1 MTESSNKQGY
11 GLNRKTVYNVP
22 IDYDPTPNGCLASW
36 DEHILDEDVARIIRM
51 VYMPVPDKNF
61 AQSDC
66 STVDVHFLPPYSKL
80 AKEMFG
86 YGGLNRSMGP

>member
-1 MTESSNKQGY
+1 M
-11 GLNRKTVYNVP
+11 VYNVP
-22 IDYDPTPNGCLASW
+22 IDYNRTPSGCLARW
-36 DEHILDEDVARIIRM
+36 DKHILDEDVVRIIIM

-66 STVDVHFLPPYSKL
+66 STIGVHFLPLYSKM

-86 YGGLNRSMGP
+86 YGGLNQSMGP